1 MSPFII
7 NRIPCEC
14 IFILNNELLTKKCFW
29 RFRIGKRIFVFQ
41 ILKILNTLLMS
52 LLMKVNRFDL
62 LEKEML
68 QNIVVI
74 SEFIVHYLLR
84 LGCLEN
90 QDDNLGDTKY
100 YQIMKYGE
108 CNHDSGLLKKRKHSV
123 TSEGI
128 EYSPFPLLFHSNFII
143 SFVFKFLKT

>member
-1 MSPFII
+1 
-7 NRIPCEC
+7 
-14 IFILNNELLTKKCFW
+14 
-29 RFRIGKRIFVFQ
+29 
-41 ILKILNTLLMS
+41 MS

-100 YQIMKYGE
+100 YQIMEYGE
-108 CNHDSGLLKKRKHSV
+108 CNHDSGLLKCRKYLA
-123 TSEGI
+123 TSDDIQRYKWKIHYYQKDINKIQERNARMKK
-128 EYSPFPLLFHSNFII
+128 E
-143 SFVFKFLKT
+143 

>member
-1 MSPFII
+1 
-7 NRIPCEC
+7 
-14 IFILNNELLTKKCFW
+14 
-29 RFRIGKRIFVFQ
+29 
-41 ILKILNTLLMS
+41 MS

-123 TSEGI
+123 TSDCI
-128 EYSPFPLLFHSNFII
+128 ERYKWKIHYYQKDINKIQECNSRIKRS
-143 SFVFKFLKT
+143 